1 MRTMATRTRRPRHR
15 WVPALGLLVGVTMS
29 LTAIAALYDAT
40 TQRPW
45 APPAGLTY
53 VDTGGYAT
61 RFIALGPR
69 RAHPIVL
76 IHGAFESADTWKSV
90 ARLLGRRFH
99 VEAYDLKGYGYTE
112 RRGPYDISALAD
124 QLAAFLSVRHLTH
137 PILVGHSLGA
147 GVIARFVLNHPHVA
161 AGIVFLDGDGLT
173 ANYPTWVFR
182 DLVPEPFRTA
192 LYRSLLSNDLL
203 VGEVFALACGPQCR
217 PLTHAQLDTFERPFF
232 VAGAEQAFFTI
243 ASHPLVGVTMAQRH
257 ELSMLSTP
265 SLVIVGAHDPEL
277 SPQQAAAA
285 ARDIGAPSPTVL
297 SGDGHLAL
305 WSDPLH
311 VAQALAAFCD
321 RLASTTPVG

>member
-29 LTAIAALYDAT
+29 LTAVAALYDAT

-45 APPAGLTY
+45 APPAGLTF
-53 VDTGGYAT
+53 VRTNGIAT
-61 RFIALGPR
+61 RFIALGPHR
-69 RAHPIVL
+69 GDPIVL
-76 IHGAFESADTWKSV
+76 IHGAFESADTWTPV
-90 ARLLGRRFH
+90 ARLLERSFH

-112 RRGPYDISALAD
+112 RRAPYGVHALAD

-147 GVIARFVLNHPHVA
+147 GVIARFVLDHPHVA

-173 ANYPTWVFR
+173 ANYPTWVLR

-192 LYRSLLSNDLL
+192 LYRSLLSSAVV
-203 VGEVFALACGPQCR
+203 VGQVFSLACGPHCR

-243 ASHPLVGVTMAQRH
+243 ADHPLVGVTATQRLELARWRVPALVVAGSSVA
-257 ELSMLSTP
+257 ELSR
-265 SLVIVGAHDPEL
+265 A
-277 SPQQAAAA
+277 QAAVTAHA
-285 ARDIGAPSPTVL
+285 IGAPSPTIL
-297 SGDGHLAL
+297 AGDGHLAL
-305 WSDPLH
+305 WSDPVR
-311 VAQALAAFCD
+311 VARVLTAFCD
-321 RLASTTPVG
+321 HLAATTAVG